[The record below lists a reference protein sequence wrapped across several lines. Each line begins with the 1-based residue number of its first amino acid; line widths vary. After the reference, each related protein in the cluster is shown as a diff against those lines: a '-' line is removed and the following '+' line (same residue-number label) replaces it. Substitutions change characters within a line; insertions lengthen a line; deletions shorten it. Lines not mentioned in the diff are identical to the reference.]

1 MTLALIKSWNE
12 AKPKKTNKQNKTKQ
26 QNKQTNKPKSK
37 KTKTKTKQNKGTTS
51 MFPVKGPKT
60 AMHDA
65 VFIFHFI
72 DRKPQC
78 AMFFFIVTIAPPPYG
93 LCIDIKASAHMISMG
108 LWWSSGLSRLL
119 AFQASATRGEGI
131 LFWDV
136 TIRWWLRLALI
147 WLGNWWKHE

>member
-1 MTLALIKSWNE
+1 MTLVLIKSWNE
-12 AKPKKTNKQNKTKQ
+12 AKPKKTNKQNKTT
-26 QNKQTNKPKSK
+26 KQTNKQTQKQK
-37 KTKTKTKQNKGTTS
+37 NRNKNKTKQNKGKTS
-51 MFPVKGPKT
+51 VFPVKGPKT

-65 VFIFHFI
+65 VLFFISSI
-72 DRKPQC
+72 EKPQC
-78 AMFFFIVTIAPPPYG
+78 GMFFFYCDDSPPYG